1 MPDRHSFGEIHLD
14 VTAGR
19 ERVEANLSREPLS
32 ALPFWEISP
41 AVGTATSLK
50 SVRR

>member
-19 ERVEANLSREPLS
+19 EKVEAQPDAGTPFQIAILGDFSGRE
-32 ALPFWEISP
+32 AAP
-41 AVGTATSLK
+41 ACGN
-50 SVRR
+50 R